1 MAKKLATAKSNY
13 MPFEQPTSQN
23 VDHVRQD
30 HDKLVS
36 DEGYDILFEKS
47 IKCPCKELDRNKTH
61 TTCVNCYGSG
71 WVFINATTTKS
82 LILSQ
87 SKQLKFGLQGEVLNS
102 GQISVTPL
110 SGIIMTEND
119 RITLLDSIGVVSE
132 QPRPY
137 LNDTGQVV
145 LKFNYIIKSVETLFR
160 FVSTSLPLQRI
171 EEEDYEI
178 DGNTLKL
185 NTDKFKSADVTFSSR
200 YFYNP
205 QYIIVD
211 IAKHVRNIH
220 LADDFG
226 TLNQTV
232 YPQLCIARL
241 AHYTFNQDE
250 NSIDNGWNEIH

>member
-1 MAKKLATAKSNY
+1 MAKRLATAKSNY
-13 MPFEQPTSQN
+13 TPFEQPTPQN
-23 VDHVRQD
+23 VDHVKGD

-47 IKCPCKELDRNKTH
+47 VKCPCKQLDRNKTH
-61 TTCVNCYGSG
+61 TTCVNCNGSG
-71 WVFINATTTKS
+71 WVFVNATTTKS

-110 SGIIMTEND
+110 SGIVMSEND
-119 RITLLDSIGVVSE
+119 RITLLDSVGVVSE

-137 LNDTGQVV
+137 LSDTGQVI
-145 LKFNYIIKSVETLFR
+145 LKFNYIIKSVETLFK
-160 FVSTSLPLQRI
+160 FISTSLPLQRI

-185 NTDKFKSADVTFSSR
+185 NADKFKTSDITFSSR

-211 IAKHVRNIH
+211 VAKHVRNIH
-220 LADDFG
+220 LRDELG

-250 NSIDNGWNEIH
+250 NNIDNG